1 VKVVCV
7 NNGKMDGAMEESVN
21 LTLGKVYE
29 ALGDMVS
36 PNDSVFNIIN
46 DIGNKGS
53 YYFGRFMTL
62 EEARHKKLEKLGV

>member
-1 VKVVCV
+1 MKVVCI
-7 NNGKMDGAMEESVN
+7 NNGEMDGAMNSSVN

-29 ALGDMVS
+29 ALGDVT

-46 DIGNKGS
+46 DIGKRGS